1 MSFAI
6 KNKKLLEKYESIY
19 NRISNMIGQLFDK
32 QTVYHRKHMNTKLK
46 SYSGNINTDFYNKI
60 HLKRLYVLVY

>member
-1 MSFAI
+1 
-6 KNKKLLEKYESIY
+6 
-19 NRISNMIGQLFDK
+19 MIGQLFDK
-32 QTVYHRKHMNTKLK
+32 QTVYHRKYMNTKLK